1 MIIQLVSYKA
11 SLRAN
16 SRLKHTLSI
25 INSSKA
31 DLILFSG
38 HTLSS
43 HMDVVEL
50 NSQIENKTTTAILE
64 IKVNA
69 ISKLN
74 IVHHSLFLFKDGYV
88 RDMYTHQLFGDSATI
103 NAYPELGNHL
113 LFELETRRCFDVVNK
128 NVIVL
133 QCGENGI
140 LRNKQSEGN
149 KAIFRFEDD
158 EKLSNRFATI
168 LDNTHIVL
176 NPIHSPMGNQGKMR
190 KRREYYSNNNRAY
203 FSAAN
208 FSDDESIYN
217 KSLQYACINGIE
229 QEPIDTKIGAKNAYI
244 IRTFVINI

>member
-16 SRLKHTLSI
+16 SRLKHTAEI

-38 HTLSS
+38 HTLAS
-43 HMDVVEL
+43 HLDVFEL
-50 NSQIENKTTTAILE
+50 NSLIDNKTTTAILE
-64 IKVNA
+64 VKENA

-74 IVHHSLFLFKDGYV
+74 PVCNSLFLLKNGV
-88 RDMYTHQLFGDSATI
+88 IKDMYTHQLFTDSSTI
-103 NAYPELGNHL
+103 NAYPEPGEHL
-113 LFELETRRCFDVVNK
+113 MLELESRRCFDAANR

-149 KAIFRFEDD
+149 KAIFRFENDT
-158 EKLSNRFATI
+158 ELSSRFATI

-176 NPIHSPMGNQGKMR
+176 NPIHSPMGNQGKMK
-190 KRREYYSNNNRAY
+190 KRREYFSDKNRAY
-203 FSAAN
+203 FSTAN
-208 FSDDESIYN
+208 FSDDDSIYN

-229 QEPIDTKIGAKNAYI
+229 QKPIEVNIGAKNAFI
-244 IRTFVINI
+244 IRTFVI